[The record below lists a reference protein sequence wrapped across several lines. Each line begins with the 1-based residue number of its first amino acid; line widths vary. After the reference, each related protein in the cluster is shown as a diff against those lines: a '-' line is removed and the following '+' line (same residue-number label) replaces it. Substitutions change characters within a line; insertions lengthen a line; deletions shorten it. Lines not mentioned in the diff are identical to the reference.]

1 MFNKNPFHLKGK
13 EGRNDQDGRD
23 NRDDK
28 KKASRGGSRASS
40 QDNCKS
46 PRSDITSRYQNQ
58 LGYLKPILSRF
69 ADMPGLAEDVGI
81 ILPKLLDHLRRLRE
95 SNASLNGGAKIGGY
109 MEKIEEHLKKYPH
122 RKIVEHIKNT
132 EKDLKEERLVL
143 REGGI
148 TAYEKAFEE
157 ANGCSPEIWET
168 TRRMEKIEND
178 LKSTVDRYSKILQTH
193 NCQKNPNKTEVVKD
207 LISKSRELKATHE
220 RARSILAED
229 NSQRQSSEPRSDTLV
244 PQPINT
250 GNTTRRARKPLPGI
264 S

>member
-1 MFNKNPFHLKGK
+1 MFNDNPFRRKGK
-13 EGRNDQDGRD
+13 ENRNDRD

-40 QDNCKS
+40 RDNCKS
-46 PRSDITSRYQNQ
+46 PRSDITSRYQNR
-58 LGYLKPILSRF
+58 LGYLRPILSRF

-81 ILPKLLDHLRRLRE
+81 ILPKLLDHLSRLRE

-109 MEKIEEHLKKYPH
+109 IEKIEEHLKKYPH
-122 RKIVEHIKNT
+122 RKILEHIKNT

-143 REGGI
+143 KEGGI

-168 TRRMEKIEND
+168 TRTMEKIEND
-178 LKSTVDRYSKILQTH
+178 LKLTVDRYGKILQTH
-193 NCQKNPNKTEVVKD
+193 DFQKNPNKTEVVKE

-220 RARSILAED
+220 RARSILAKE
-229 NSQRQSSEPRSDTLV
+229 NSKRQSSEPRSDSPV
-244 PQPINT
+244 PQPNDT